1 MKKKIIVRGP
11 ALSRSGYGEQCRFA
25 LRALRSRED
34 VLDIYI
40 LNTNWGKTSWLSADD
55 EERQWID
62 SMLIKTN
69 MLLQQTNNKPQFDVS
84 LQVTIPNEWER
95 MAPINIG
102 YTAGIET
109 TKIAPQWIEKSMIMD
124 HIITISNHSKNVY
137 NSTSYQATNNK
148 TGEQIDDFS
157 NKIPVTVVNY
167 PVRQF
172 DKVEL
177 DLDFDT
183 EFNFLAV
190 AQWGPR
196 KNMDR
201 LLKWFLQEFS
211 DKEVGMVLKTF
222 GANSA
227 TPDEQHTYEAISKI
241 LKNYPDRKCKVYLIH
256 GEMSGAELNS
266 LYNHP
271 KIKCLATLTHGEGFG
286 LPIFEAAYNGLPVI
300 APGWSGQC
308 DYLYMPQKNK
318 KGRRTKMKAK
328 FTPVSYRLG
337 TVPENA
343 VWDGVIQADS
353 QWCYPEEKSYKNAL
367 NDVYKNIKAK
377 EKEAKQLQKWILENF
392 TEEGK
397 YKEFVDCILKYVP
410 ANKEEIDWNHQI
422 SQMQV
427 L

>member
-1 MKKKIIVRGP
+1 MKKSIIVRGP

-34 VLDIYI
+34 VLDIHI
-40 LNTNWGKTSWLSADD
+40 VNTNWGQTSWISADD
-55 EERQWID
+55 EEREWID
-62 SMLIKTN
+62 SILIKTN
-69 MLLQQTNNKPQFDVS
+69 MLLQQTQGNPSFDVS
-84 LQVTIPNEWER
+84 LQVTIPNEWEK

-109 TKIAPQWIEKSMIMD
+109 TKIAPQWVEKSMLMD
-124 HIITISNHSKNVY
+124 HIITISNHSKNTY
-137 NSTSYQATNNK
+137 NSTSYQVTNNQ
-148 TGEQIDDFS
+148 TGETIPNFS
-157 NKIPVTVVNY
+157 NKVPITVVNY
-167 PVRQF
+167 PVRNF
-172 DKVEL
+172 ENVEL

-183 EFNFLAV
+183 DFNFLAV

-196 KNMDR
+196 KNMEN
-201 LLKWFLQEFS
+201 LLHWFLQEFS

-227 TPDEQHTYEAISKI
+227 TPDEQYMLETLSRQ
-241 LKNYPDRKCKVYLIH
+241 LKRYPDRKCKVYLIH

-308 DYLYMPQKNK
+308 DYLYMPEKSK
-318 KGRRTKMKAK
+318 KGKRTKMKAK
-328 FTPVSYRLG
+328 FTSVSYKLG
-337 TVPENA
+337 PVPQNA

-353 QWCYPEEKSYKNAL
+353 QWCYPEQQSYKNAL

-377 EKEAKQLQKWILENF
+377 EKQAKQLQKWILENF

-397 YKEFVDCILKYVP
+397 CKEFVDCILKYVP
-410 ANKEEIDWNHQI
+410 INKEEIDWNHQI

>member
-25 LRALRSRED
+25 LRALRTRED

-62 SMLIKTN
+62 SLLMKTN
-69 MLLQQTNNKPQFDVS
+69 MLLQETNRKPQFDLS

-95 MAPINIG
+95 MAPVNIG

-109 TKIAPQWIEKSMIMD
+109 TKVAPQWIEKSTFMD

-137 NSTSYQATNNK
+137 NATSYQVTNQQ
-148 TGEQIDDFS
+148 TGEKIDNFS
-157 NKIPVTVVNY
+157 NKTPITVVNY
-167 PVRQF
+167 PVREF
-172 DKVEL
+172 EEADL
-177 DLDFDT
+177 DIDFDT
-183 EFNFLAV
+183 DFNFLAV

-196 KNMDR
+196 KNMER
-201 LLKWFLQEFS
+201 LLHWFLQEFS
-211 DKEVGMVLKTF
+211 GKEVGMVLKTF
-222 GANSA
+222 GANSS
-227 TPDEQHTYEAISKI
+227 TPDEQNTYEALSKI
-241 LKNYPDRKCKVYLIH
+241 LNKYPDRKCKVYLIH

-266 LYNHP
+266 LYKHP
-271 KIKCLATLTHGEGFG
+271 KIKCLTTLTHGEGFG

-328 FTPVSYRLG
+328 FTSVSYTLG
-337 TVPENA
+337 MVPENA

-353 QWCYPEEKSYKNAL
+353 QWCYPDEKSYKNAL
-367 NDVYKNIKAK
+367 NSVLKNIQDK
-377 EKEAKQLQKWILENF
+377 EKEAKQLQSWILENF
-392 TEEGK
+392 KEEDK
-397 YKEFVDCILKYVP
+397 YKQFTDCILKHVP
-410 ANKEEIDWNHQI
+410 DNKKEIDWNHQV